1 MITAMHNMK
10 SLSNLDHG
18 GTMKA
23 KTLSQV
29 AMLAT
34 LVMLNTTARAS
45 TPEPMEWK
53 TNPNGCHVLLT
64 VQECAA
70 HRDAL
75 ASIAS
80 IAQRYAY
87 LEQRGIPLREREVLC
102 SNNRVS
108 SAIIYYP
115 MRGLRVAN
123 R

>member
-1 MITAMHNMK
+1 
-10 SLSNLDHG
+10 
-18 GTMKA
+18 MKA

-34 LVMLNTTARAS
+34 LVMLNTIARAS

-75 ASIAS
+75 GSIAS
-80 IAQRYAY
+80 VSQRYVY
-87 LEQRGIPLREREVLC
+87 LEQHGIPLREREALC
-102 SNNRVS
+102 AYNRGT
-108 SAIIYYP
+108 SATVYYP
-115 MRGLRVAN
+115 MRALHVAN